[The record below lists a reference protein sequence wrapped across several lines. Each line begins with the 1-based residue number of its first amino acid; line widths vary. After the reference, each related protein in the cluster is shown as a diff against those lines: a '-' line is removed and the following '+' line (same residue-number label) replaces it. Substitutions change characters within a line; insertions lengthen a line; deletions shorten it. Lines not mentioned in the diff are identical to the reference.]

1 MNFRGRGGGGLRNRK
16 SNLID
21 SAAVDLTP
29 LIDVTFQLL
38 IFFLLTA
45 TFNNDAAFKVKL
57 PKATANDPATE
68 TKAIVVEISEDGRF
82 EVDKKI
88 VDEAELQTR
97 LCMAAKESRS
107 QHRQH
112 QGRPE
117 HQAREGRAGD
127 GRRQGLRHREARHP
141 PPPLKRRVSRQTR
154 RGPCYAVA
162 PAPRGASLVRP

>member
-1 MNFRGRGGGGLRNRK
+1 MNFRGRGGGGLRNHKR
-16 SNLID
+16 NLID
-21 SAAVDLTP
+21 GAAVDLTP

-82 EVDKKI
+82 EVDKKV

-97 LCMAAKESRS
+97 LCMAAKEI
-107 QHRQH
+107 
-112 QGRPE
+112 
-117 HQAREGRAGD
+117 
-127 GRRQGLRHREARHP
+127 
-141 PPPLKRRVSRQTR
+141 
-154 RGPCYAVA
+154 
-162 PAPRGASLVRP
+162 GASTVNIKADQNTKHEKVVQAMDVAKACGIEKLGILHRR